1 MKKVLLIDDDKAA
14 CELMSEVFDYHG
26 WQTKTAQTPQQARK
40 LAEEQKFDLIVSD
53 INLDSNYSGLD
64 LLKEFRTSTPVILI
78 TAFGSLEVALK
89 AQKEGAWELLSK
101 PFDFEDLIK
110 IADRAVKNK
119 ETETQIVKNQPW
131 TDTRILG
138 RSTAMMSLFVQLAR
152 VAPSSSTVLIMG
164 ESGTGKELVAKAV
177 HENSPRA
184 KSSFVPINCGAITE
198 TLLEAELFGHTKGS
212 FTGAVTDRVGLFEL
226 ANGGTLF
233 LDEIGETSPAM
244 QVKLLRVL
252 QEGEI
257 RRIGSLKPIIVDVRV
272 IAATNRDLEAE
283 VKTGR
288 FREDLFY
295 RLSVV
300 TLKVPSLRE
309 RASDISLLATKFL
322 ENMAKSL
329 KKNFVWSEEAL
340 TLMNS
345 YTWPGNVRELE
356 NSVESAALHTRGDIV
371 EVDDLPAKIQSTLVN
386 SSKQKPS
393 ELETL
398 FSNLPSL
405 DELERRYILYVLN
418 TTGHNR
424 TRAAEILGIDRRSL
438 YRMAERLGFN
448 LNENPPNPNQTS

>member
-272 IAATNRDLEAE
+272 IAATNRDLETE
-283 VKTGR
+283 VKAGR

-438 YRMAERLGFN
+438 YRIAERLGFN
-448 LNENPPNPNQTS
+448 LNENSPNPNQTN